1 VTDRTDDTD
10 AGNGTTPM
18 TTDTDDTDDEYT
30 LDDEFEYAGWR
41 IGRPTRTAEVDA
53 LDGTDTIEEGVLT
66 CELVT
71 KDQLREAKLDG
82 EWMAHFVAPDG
93 GMGLGLDDGGSGGVA
108 VAVPYDLEA
117 TITFPTPMTQ
127 KEADEW
133 LPDQWF
139 HDYPEVDV
147 PGLERFDSDG
157 DGDGDSDSGGVEVM
171 NADDELVIASDTT
184 ADDLLED
191 CR

>member
-1 VTDRTDDTD
+1 
-10 AGNGTTPM
+10 M

-93 GMGLGLDDGGSGGVA
+93 GMGLGLDDGNSGG

-127 KEADEW
+127 KGSRRVAARPVVPR
-133 LPDQWF
+133 LPR
-139 HDYPEVDV
+139 
-147 PGLERFDSDG
+147 GRRT
-157 DGDGDSDSGGVEVM
+157 GVRAVR
-171 NADDELVIASDTT
+171 LG
-184 ADDLLED
+184 
-191 CR
+191 RRR